1 MVQNGKKPPR
11 PGWTSDR
18 ICMWGWTSWASC
30 FLCWFFFS
38 GCFGQ
43 RYSVSIIK
51 CYFMRLYHETTN
63 HLHYKLVLL
72 QHPLVFLLS
81 FNDASQSSMTFNFYN
96 FHHDSVAL
104 NLSLTCSF
112 FLLLSLS
119 LFFFNPDFV
128 KNRQEILPFPYISPL
143 GLKIWDK
150 LWF

>member
-1 MVQNGKKPPR
+1 MNFWQDLYVRLNFM
-11 PGWTSDR
+11 SLL
-18 ICMWGWTSWASC
+18 
-30 FLCWFFFS
+30 FLMLIFFF

-51 CYFMRLYHETTN
+51 CYFMRLYHKTTN

-119 LFFFNPDFV
+119 LFLLILILSRIGRKFCLFLTYPLWVLKSGTSFGFKFFFSHI
-128 KNRQEILPFPYISPL
+128 EGF
-143 GLKIWDK
+143 
-150 LWF
+150 